1 MRIRCWERECFL
13 YYVGLR
19 QVVLVGVVVVVVIAG
34 FVAIA
39 GAGAD
44 IPQVASNQK
53 AAADNRAPMKSTS

>member
-1 MRIRCWERECFL
+1 M
-13 YYVGLR
+13 
-19 QVVLVGVVVVVVIAG
+19 VLVGVVVVVVIAG